1 MKRSSQCESLSVSS
15 YSTWKIDILYRAVIR
30 NNKILRKKHQ
40 RENIFF
46 ISSQINQKRPRFD
59 NVNKVYFALGKTS
72 NWMNKSILSLHS
84 NLLKIVWIEIKSKSK
99 IVWNLIRPK
108 LRQKVPFPPF
118 YCLQLTVIQWG
129 VCTFSHKLYCKVFPL
144 SDEWRCDHKLAT
156 VIDIQIHTLTS
167 FTLSWQPANLCAQ
180 SGPLNLHM

>member
-1 MKRSSQCESLSVSS
+1 MADLTAKATQTLCKLSCVENVLHQIWNLKSMKRSSQCESLSVSS

-59 NVNKVYFALGKTS
+59 NVNKVYFASGKTL

-129 VCTFSHKLYCKVFPL
+129 VCTFSHKLYCKVFHYQMNG
-144 SDEWRCDHKLAT
+144 D
-156 VIDIQIHTLTS
+156 VIIS
-167 FTLSWQPANLCAQ
+167 
-180 SGPLNLHM
+180 